1 MHTVP
6 TTGTPIEADACPT
19 VRRGAPRWLAPHGP
33 WNQRFACV
41 LLEDSPFVPCK
52 FLREQVARTL
62 AHHLLELPQEEFSAA
77 FRKSGTASNRK
88 TFLA

>member
-1 MHTVP
+1 
-6 TTGTPIEADACPT
+6 
-19 VRRGAPRWLAPHGP
+19 
-33 WNQRFACV
+33 V